1 VPRPGRAP
9 ALEALELGVHEAV
22 ERGLDVGRALGRF
35 LINERAMRHNDDS
48 TFSKDIRSVTR

>member
-1 VPRPGRAP
+1 
-9 ALEALELGVHEAV
+9 VHEAV